1 MELISRPAGAIPI
14 PIPDSLNRLSE
25 QVIGCAITVHRA
37 LGAGLLESAY
47 DRAFCI
53 ELETQGLQF
62 LRQLHCPVEYRGRR
76 VGDYRLDYLVEDALV
91 VDIKSVERLDFVFV
105 SQMLTYLKATGTRL
119 GLILNFNVAVMKAGV
134 RRVAL

>member
-1 MELISRPAGAIPI
+1 
-14 PIPDSLNRLSE
+14 
-25 QVIGCAITVHRA
+25 VIGCAITVHRA

-53 ELETQGLQF
+53 ELE
-62 LRQLHCPVEYRGRR
+62 PRGCSFCDNCIARSSTAAGEWATIVSTISSKTR
-76 VGDYRLDYLVEDALV
+76 SSWTSR
-91 VDIKSVERLDFVFV
+91 VERLDFVFV

-134 RRVAL
+134 KRWLCKTDASPCPVRRRASLCLRD